1 MPKNSYLL
9 TEEGLKKVKDAFFK
23 ICQKQPPSR
32 EDMGRQVDLDS
43 DTIRKLLT
51 GTGGVNRGTLERLC
65 NGLGWDLELDLEEN
79 FHYELQEQGVS
90 ISEPS
95 RSQRGAATQHWG
107 EAVDDE
113 TSSFYVERVPYE
125 TQCYEAILQPGAL
138 IRIKASQQMGKT
150 LLLNRILTQARKENY
165 QTVTVSFELPDST
178 VFNDMRMFSRRFCAF
193 VSKQLGLPSK
203 LADDWR
209 NDSFCYNDNTTD
221 YFEDYLLAEF
231 TNPMILALDKVDRVF
246 EHPAIANDFCSLLR
260 GWYDMA
266 RRSDRRGAI
275 WKKLR
280 LVVVHSTD
288 VYGRL
293 DINRSPLA
301 GVGLPPIRL
310 LDFNLE
316 QVQDLA
322 RRHGLD
328 WMSNQEVEQLMA
340 VVGGHPYLVQLAFEY
355 LKSQRITLEK
365 LLQIA
370 STEVSPFSE
379 QLREHLRNLK
389 RYPEIEAAF
398 REVVMTNQPVKLE
411 SDAMF
416 KLDSM
421 GLIQIQ
427 NDGCCTVKYNLYRQ
441 YFSTHLTA
449 T

>member
-9 TEEGLKKVKDAFFK
+9 TEEGLKKVNAAFVTF
-23 ICQKQPPSR
+23 CQKPFPSR
-32 EDMGRQVDLDS
+32 EEMGRCVGLDR
-43 DTIRKLLT
+43 DTIGKLQK
-51 GTGGVNRGTLERLC
+51 GTGGVNRDTLERLC
-65 NGLGWDLELDLEEN
+65 NGLGWDLEIDLKENLD
-79 FHYELQEQGVS
+79 YVVQEPGVLP
-90 ISEPS
+90 IPDPAPEQWEP
-95 RSQRGAATQHWG
+95 
-107 EAVDDE
+107 
-113 TSSFYVERVPYE
+113 SSFYVERVPYE
-125 TQCYEAILQPGAL
+125 AQCYEAILQPGAL

-150 LLLNRILTQARKENY
+150 LLLDRILTQARKENY

-178 VFNDMRMFSRRFCAF
+178 VFNDMHIFSRRFCAF

-203 LADDWR
+203 LADYWS

-221 YFEDYLLAEF
+221 YFEDYLLAQL

-266 RRSDRRGAI
+266 RRSDHRGAI
-275 WKKLR
+275 WKKIR

-288 VYGRL
+288 IYGRL

-301 GVGLPPIRL
+301 GVGLTIRL

-316 QVQDLA
+316 QMQDLA

-328 WMSNQEVEQLMA
+328 WVSNQEVEQLMA
-340 VVGGHPYLVQLAFEY
+340 MVGGHPYLVQLAFEY
-355 LKSQRITLEK
+355 LKSQKVTLEK
-365 LLQIA
+365 LLPIA
-370 STEVSPFSE
+370 STEASPFSDH
-379 QLREHLRNLK
+379 LREHLRNLK

-398 REVVMTNQPVKLE
+398 REVVMTNKPVKLE
-411 SDAMF
+411 SGSTF

-427 NDGCCTVKYNLYRQ
+427 NDDCTVRCNLYRQ
-441 YFSTHLTA
+441 YFSTRLTA